1 MPMQD
6 VVPELPHLTA
16 YLDSNVLFS
25 ASLSPA
31 SRFLQLWQLAEVSLT
46 TSAYAIDEVRNN
58 ILKDGHD
65 QHFTGLLTKTQL
77 VSDANL
83 RFIPTDVTL
92 AEKDRPILAAAIA
105 ASADFLVTGD
115 KNHFGHLYNSRIAG
129 VVVVAPADFL
139 DRNAH
144 RLIL

>member
-1 MPMQD
+1 MQG
-6 VVPELPHLTA
+6 VVSNFPHLTA
-16 YLDSNVLFS
+16 YLDSNVMFS

-31 SRFLQLWQLAEVSLT
+31 SRFLQLWRLEEVSLV

-65 QHFTGLLTKTQL
+65 QRFTGLLTKTQL

-83 RFIPTDVTL
+83 RFIPADITL
-92 AEKDRPILAAAIA
+92 AEKDRPVLAAAIA
-105 ASADFLVTGD
+105 ASVDFLVTGD
-115 KNHFGHLYNSRIAG
+115 KNHFGHLYNSLVAG
-129 VVVVAPADFL
+129 VSVVVPADFL
-139 DRNAH
+139 DQNAH

>member
-1 MPMQD
+1 MQV

-25 ASLSPA
+25 ASLSPV
-31 SRFLQLWQLAEVSLT
+31 SRFLQLWKLADVSLA

-65 QHFTGLLTKTQL
+65 QRFTGLLTKTQL

-83 RFIPTDVTL
+83 RFIPTDITL
-92 AEKDRPILAAAIA
+92 AEKDQPILAAAIA
-105 ASADFLVTGD
+105 ASVDFLVTGD
-115 KNHFGHLYNSRIAG
+115 KNHFGHLYNSRVAG
-129 VVVVAPADFL
+129 VVVVTPADFL